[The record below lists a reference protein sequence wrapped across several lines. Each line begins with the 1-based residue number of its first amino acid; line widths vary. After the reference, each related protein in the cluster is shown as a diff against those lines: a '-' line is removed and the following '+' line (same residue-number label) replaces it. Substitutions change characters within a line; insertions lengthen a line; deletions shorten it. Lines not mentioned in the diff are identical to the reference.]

1 MGILNKNQ
9 IDFFNR
15 EGYLVL
21 KNIYTEKEINH
32 LRTHFVNEFQAGY
45 WKKSKYNSEN
55 IINCAKFCVKKKI
68 KFIILSGFDENN
80 KLRKFATKAELEF
93 WINSKNYG
101 IVELSHESILHSF
114 C

>member
-55 IINCAKFCVKKKI
+55 IINDIYNTHPFLVELIFK
-68 KFIILSGFDENN
+68 N
-80 KLRKFATKAELEF
+80 KLRNKFFLNTGK
-93 WINSKNYG
+93 
-101 IVELSHESILHSF
+101 
-114 C
+114 